1 MPNKIGRFEILGE
14 LAHSEFCTVYKATD
28 PDSGQMVALKA
39 VKLEPL
45 GDQAPILV
53 QRLLEEAESTKPLN
67 SPNLAVLY
75 GAGEM
80 EGYFCASLEYVQ
92 GNSVFTALSRGD
104 GFTIWDIQDIT
115 RQACQAL
122 DHAQGHKCAHYS
134 LEPAK
139 LMSGWDGTVKIL
151 GFGISCMG
159 AMAAQAKG
167 KAPDILYYMS
177 PEQLHGDPLDVR
189 SNLFSLGAILY
200 EMATDRK
207 AFDGEDADAVR
218 QQILEFT
225 PPAPAEVKAK
235 VHPMLSELIMKA
247 LAKDP
252 EQRYQSGRELVLD
265 LEKCKDSPVKAADTR
280 KTKEPARG
288 FTGDISKIK
297 PAAPPAIV
305 TAPVAA
311 PAPTPAPEP
320 KIVAPAAAKPEP
332 APAPEPMVAQ
342 KSVAAAAGGNSSPFA
357 GGAAPAPRPVALTPT
372 VQARVETP
380 KPTAQPP
387 LELMSAL
394 AVEEPEVK
402 APKIKVDPAM
412 DESRAATKSTG
423 KSFSEMSELPPLKEV
438 FIAKPAP
445 APEPTPEAATEPDSV
460 HSAVF
465 KNGKPEKPKIQPAEL
480 AKKAANEIAKTPPK
494 LFMYSIA
501 GAIGIIALVGVI
513 IFFHVHSENSE
524 DEAGPAP
531 AVAVAPAAQPAP
543 APPAAAPVAP
553 QPDANPAAQTPDPTQ
568 AQAAAVAPEPLT
580 QEPPVSVQP
589 KYTGKKKSKSVVQAA
604 PAVAVLIPGQLTLN
618 STPAGAQV
626 QVDGQSNPAWVTP
639 YNMAG
644 ITPGSHVVVI
654 GKPGY
659 STETRTI
666 DVASGSKSFVAVQL
680 ASLAAMIAVSSDPAG
695 ASILM
700 DGKDTGKVTPAQ
712 IAADKPGSHTF
723 TLRKQ
728 GYLDDTST
736 ANLQAGQTFRYAPTL
751 RALGSAD
758 DVKIG
763 GKFKKMFGGSD
774 TAGMG
779 GVTIKTQPRGAQIAV
794 NNRILDKTSPVE
806 FYLDPGTF
814 VIDITLSGFQSVHKV
829 ITVEKGG
836 KVAIDE
842 SLNRE

>member
-28 PDSGQMVALKA
+28 PDNGQMVALKA

-45 GDQAPILV
+45 GDQAASLV

-67 SPNLAVLY
+67 SPNLALLY

-207 AFDGEDADAVR
+207 AFDGDDADAVR

-225 PPAPAEVKAK
+225 PPAPSEVKAK
-235 VHPMLSELIMKA
+235 VHPMLSGLIMKA

-265 LEKCKDSPVKAADTR
+265 LEKCKDNPVKADAK

-288 FTGDISKIK
+288 FTGDISKLK
-297 PAAPPAIV
+297 A
-305 TAPVAA
+305 AA
-311 PAPTPAPEP
+311 PAAVVASAPTPVTEP
-320 KIVAPAAAKPEP
+320 KIIQPAAAKPQPAP

-342 KSVAAAAGGNSSPFA
+342 KSVAAAAGSNSSPFA
-357 GGAAPAPRPVALTPT
+357 GGASAPRPLTPT

-380 KPTAQPP
+380 KPATKPP
-387 LELMSAL
+387 MELMSTL
-394 AVEEPEVK
+394 AVEEPEVQ

-412 DESRAATKSTG
+412 DENQAATKSTG

-445 APEPTPEAATEPDSV
+445 APEPPPEATTEPDSV

-465 KNGKPEKPKIQPAEL
+465 KNAKPDKPKIQPAEL

-524 DEAGPAP
+524 DDAGPAP
-531 AVAVAPAAQPAP
+531 AAAVAPATQAAAP
-543 APPAAAPVAP
+543 APQAAQASAPQPDGTAPASDQAQAQTAAAPV
-553 QPDANPAAQTPDPTQ
+553 TQ
-568 AQAAAVAPEPLT
+568 EPLT

-589 KYTGKKKSKSVVQAA
+589 KYTGRKKGKAA
-604 PAVAVLIPGQLTLN
+604 PPPVVAAVVIPGQLTLN

-644 ITPGSHVVVI
+644 IAPGSHVVVLS
-654 GKPGY
+654 KPGY

-666 DVASGSKSFVAVQL
+666 EVASGSKSFVAVQL
-680 ASLAAMIAVSSDPAG
+680 ASLAASIAITSDPAG
-695 ASILM
+695 ASILI

-712 IAADKPGSHTF
+712 IAADKPGSHSF

-763 GKFKKMFGGSD
+763 GKFKKMFGGAD

-779 GVTIKTQPRGAQIAV
+779 GVSIKTQPRGAQIAI

-842 SLNRE
+842 NLNRE